1 MTMGLKILAAGLL
14 VLGISMVGGH
24 FIPDLVTGIIIIIG
38 AIGVLA
44 GY

>member
-1 MTMGLKILAAGLL
+1 MGIKILAVGLL
-14 VLGISMVGGH
+14 VLGLQLVG
-24 FIPDLVTGIIIIIG
+24 FSTIPDLVTGILIIIG

>member
-1 MTMGLKILAAGLL
+1 MGIKIMAAGIL
-14 VLGISMVGGH
+14 VLGISMVAST
-24 FIPDLVTGIIIIIG
+24 ILPPLVVGILLIIG